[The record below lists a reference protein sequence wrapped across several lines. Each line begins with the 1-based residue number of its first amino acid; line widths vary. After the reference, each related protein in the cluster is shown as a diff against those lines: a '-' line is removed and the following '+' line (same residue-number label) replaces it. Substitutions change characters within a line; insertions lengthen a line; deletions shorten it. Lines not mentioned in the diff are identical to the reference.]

1 MINKLILKNINFYC
15 KKKEIKIICVD
26 GITCSGKSYFSNLLL
41 KYLDKR
47 HKNVHLISKDLFLL
61 SRNKRIK
68 LLPKLK
74 KKINFE
80 QDNLHY
86 DQKKIKKIFL
96 AISNKKKIKMK
107 GLYDRNS
114 GTNKK
119 KKKFNFKKSNIIIFE
134 GLYSL
139 QSFKDIFKKS
149 YKILI
154 HESVYTSLIRKIKR
168 IRDKKISIQDV
179 IFEFTKLHLPSYLK
193 YLQQFEFNTCL
204 EVIHNN
210 FNKTSFNKKKQ
221 ISLIKIFQKK
231 HLYN

>member
-114 GTNKK
+114 GKKKK
-119 KKKFNFKKSNIIIFE
+119 KKKFILKK
-134 GLYSL
+134 
-139 QSFKDIFKKS
+139 
-149 YKILI
+149 
-154 HESVYTSLIRKIKR
+154 
-168 IRDKKISIQDV
+168 
-179 IFEFTKLHLPSYLK
+179 
-193 YLQQFEFNTCL
+193 
-204 EVIHNN
+204 
-210 FNKTSFNKKKQ
+210 
-221 ISLIKIFQKK
+221 
-231 HLYN
+231 

>member
-1 MINKLILKNINFYC
+1 MVQI
-15 KKKEIKIICVD
+15 
-26 GITCSGKSYFSNLLL
+26 
-41 KYLDKR
+41 
-47 HKNVHLISKDLFLL
+47 
-61 SRNKRIK
+61 
-68 LLPKLK
+68 
-74 KKINFE
+74 
-80 QDNLHY
+80 
-86 DQKKIKKIFL
+86 
-96 AISNKKKIKMK
+96 
-107 GLYDRNS
+107 
-114 GTNKK
+114 K